1 MVHVKEKAEKRT
13 KLVAKA
19 AESGAIQIEKMS
31 EESHESVAVRST
43 QVSEESAES
52 RGTLELD
59 TQDPD
64 LDFVPRHVGR
74 WQVRALESDTED
86 SDLVS
91 ERVGHVQVRCGK
103 SSTRSD

>member
-1 MVHVKEKAEKRT
+1 MVHVKEKAEKCT

-31 EESHESVAVRST
+31 EESVAVRST

-74 WQVRALESDTED
+74 WQVHALESDTED

>member
-31 EESHESVAVRST
+31 EESVAVRST